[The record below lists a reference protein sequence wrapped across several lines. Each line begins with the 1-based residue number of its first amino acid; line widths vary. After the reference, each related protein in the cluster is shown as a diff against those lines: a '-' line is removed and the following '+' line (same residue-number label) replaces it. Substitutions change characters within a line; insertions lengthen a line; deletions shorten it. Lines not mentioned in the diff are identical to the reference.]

1 MAIEIHETNF
11 NSPDREANGVVMTVH
26 YGNTQR
32 AAISVSGIPRMS
44 PGEFLGELGSLAT
57 TIQKAVL
64 SPATE
69 IIAEPIE
76 QSGQLVY
83 LGASPFYLERVQSA
97 LAKDVGGSVEVSVNS
112 IVAGHGPLP
121 VSTRFQLSVK
131 AADELATGLLR
142 AVAEAALSG

>member
-11 NSPDREANGVVMTVH
+11 NSPDRDANGVVMTVH
-26 YGNTQR
+26 YGDTQK

-69 IIAEPIE
+69 IIAEPVE

-83 LGASPFYLERVQSA
+83 LGPSPFYLERVQSA
-97 LAKDVGGSVEVSVNS
+97 SAKDVGGSVEVSVNT
-112 IVAGHGPLP
+112 IVDGHGSLP
-121 VSTRFQLSVK
+121 VPTRFQLSVR
-131 AADELATGLLR
+131 AAEELAKALLR
-142 AVAEAALSG
+142 AIAEDGVAR